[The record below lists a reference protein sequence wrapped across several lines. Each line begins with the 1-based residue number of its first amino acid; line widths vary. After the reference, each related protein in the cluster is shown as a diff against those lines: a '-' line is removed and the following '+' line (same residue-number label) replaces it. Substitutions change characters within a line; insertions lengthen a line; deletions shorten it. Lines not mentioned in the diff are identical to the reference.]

1 MQYLSRAFAGV
12 ETKIMSRAKPIRIG
26 KNLNRA
32 INPQLKRIGI
42 LTLGLLSLTVVMAGQ
57 AQAAS
62 PTYSKYD
69 WGEPEFKAKPRHSI
83 QFPREKALG
92 GLAISDKPIFQHGE
106 AKTKNLLAQGQIDIP
121 AGKFVIFF
129 PNHVFFHN
137 PQLIESLKPDSIDS
151 VVLRYATMDDGEEGY
166 SVKAMPS
173 LAKLTDIKVMDL
185 EKSEMNDAGLSELKP
200 LKNLQALLLFANEF
214 DGSFLKEL
222 TGLNKLKVLILNNND
237 VKVENLR
244 YLSRYKS
251 IKVLGLSYTHLTAA
265 SAGFLADMPQLETLL
280 LAGNYQLDDKV
291 IPILAKLKNLHFL
304 DIRKTGITM
313 NGFKRLKVLLP
324 KTMVHSYLDNTSPNA
339 KPKNSEVETIFA
351 PLSRGRKL

>member
-26 KNLNRA
+26 KNLNRV

-185 EKSEMNDAGLSELKP
+185 EKSEMNDAGLSALKP
-200 LKNLQALLLFANEF
+200 LKGLQ
-214 DGSFLKEL
+214 
-222 TGLNKLKVLILNNND
+222 
-237 VKVENLR
+237 
-244 YLSRYKS
+244 
-251 IKVLGLSYTHLTAA
+251 
-265 SAGFLADMPQLETLL
+265 
-280 LAGNYQLDDKV
+280 
-291 IPILAKLKNLHFL
+291 
-304 DIRKTGITM
+304 
-313 NGFKRLKVLLP
+313 
-324 KTMVHSYLDNTSPNA
+324 
-339 KPKNSEVETIFA
+339 
-351 PLSRGRKL
+351 